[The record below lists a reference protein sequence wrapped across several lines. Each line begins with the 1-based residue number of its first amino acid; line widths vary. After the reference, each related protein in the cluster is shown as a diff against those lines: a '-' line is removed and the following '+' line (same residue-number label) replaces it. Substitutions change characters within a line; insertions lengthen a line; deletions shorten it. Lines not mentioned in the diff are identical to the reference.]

1 MRDLMDG
8 PREEWKY
15 YREKKA
21 QARTELPAVFLNHL
35 RSHFM
40 KELTEGESTPGD
52 ELLKKT
58 ANCLLAC
65 FGVHLVVNDFD
76 FAPGPSREC
85 ENMIQT
91 LEAGFAAKQERIDQE
106 IQRRE
111 QSMLDFFQRRI
122 ERVEENKREVVN
134 QLIQTAP
141 HVLPYL
147 LQTRGGERLVDY
159 LLSLGESALR
169 NSVESLSRIPADRPA
184 EIEAQVNE
192 LAGVGGVGDLGG
204 SGA

>member
-1 MRDLMDG
+1 
-8 PREEWKY
+8 
-15 YREKKA
+15 
-21 QARTELPAVFLNHL
+21 
-35 RSHFM
+35 
-40 KELTEGESTPGD
+40 
-52 ELLKKT
+52 
-58 ANCLLAC
+58 
-65 FGVHLVVNDFD
+65 
-76 FAPGPSREC
+76 
-85 ENMIQT
+85 
-91 LEAGFAAKQERIDQE
+91 
-106 IQRRE
+106 
-111 QSMLDFFQRRI
+111 MLDFFQRRI